1 MISQNVTAP
10 RRKNYD
16 HSLTLFVAL
25 VPFRWKTRFDSV
37 QLTNQYGFCRRKKF
51 VLHGVIYVIFLLN
64 VLSRKRKLTNNE

>member
-37 QLTNQYGFCRRKKF
+37 QLTNQYGFAVEKSLSYRA
-51 VLHGVIYVIFLLN
+51 LSYVIYLLN
-64 VLSRKRKLTNNE
+64 VPSRKRKLTNNE